1 MLTFLQE
8 ADAKP
13 RLTVRE
19 AILMAVVADA
29 PGRST
34 GALAQQLGV
43 SRQVATR
50 TTTALATRG
59 FMSKRPDPKQ
69 KKLVRVMLTKRGT
82 DRLEKLR
89 AAYVAS

>member
-19 AILMAVVADA
+19 AILMAVVAEA

-34 GALAQQLGV
+34 GALMGESQGDD
-43 SRQVATR
+43 
-50 TTTALATRG
+50 
-59 FMSKRPDPKQ
+59 K
-69 KKLVRVMLTKRGT
+69 
-82 DRLEKLR
+82 
-89 AAYVAS
+89 